1 MSEAVILRQGARV
14 VHDSRWPRILMV
26 WLSHL
31 RRWKR
36 LGQRYTV
43 EWHGGPVNDCD
54 KAFRHVARTAGLP
67 RVTPHIMRHTCGTWL
82 AQSGAPLWQ
91 SAGFLGMT
99 VQQFEETY
107 GHHHPDYMA
116 EARAALDR
124 PPKLRQRMAATERE
138 QTSSNVMKIADRLR

>member
-1 MSEAVILRQGARV
+1 MSPAPLAFLG
-14 VHDSRWPRILMV
+14 SR
-26 WLSHL
+26 
-31 RRWKR
+31 
-36 LGQRYTV
+36 
-43 EWHGGPVNDCD
+43 
-54 KAFRHVARTAGLP
+54 
-67 RVTPHIMRHTCGTWL
+67 IMRHTCGTWL

>member
-1 MSEAVILRQGARV
+1 
-14 VHDSRWPRILMV
+14 MV

-67 RVTPHIMRHTCGTWL
+67 RVTPRIMRHTCGTWL